1 MITKIT
7 GEQPFQVLTNNF
19 SISPSSEGYTLQI
32 SADGTNFSNLF
43 TVGAGVTR
51 LVTGVAANS
60 YYRLSGNQ
68 SKVSINWMKT
78 CVTEGGA
85 AGNELTPVTEFPL
98 NADPGTV
105 VALAS
110 GDTYGIYQYDGENW
124 NEAGAD
130 VDLSAYW
137 TSSVTQSAITV
148 VEDHLFDFEEV
159 TSSALTELHEGL
171 LEVSA
176 RTTSTEDIELPI
188 AAAVNDLKGNIE
200 ARLDQQ
206 YYKKAEVDNIAARK
220 MEIEQVNVQIQD
232 YVEPAIAE
240 VNGTIED
247 KELATSAALNDLN
260 TATVKST
267 VVKNI
272 WSGTQSEYDAI
283 VVKDPA
289 TLYII
294 KD

>member
-110 GDTYGIYQYDGENW
+110 GDTVSVYQYDGENW
-124 NEAGAD
+124 NEVG
-130 VDLSAYW
+130 
-137 TSSVTQSAITV
+137 
-148 VEDHLFDFEEV
+148 
-159 TSSALTELHEGL
+159 GN
-171 LEVSA
+171 
-176 RTTSTEDIELPI
+176 TEDIELPI

-200 ARLDQQ
+200 TRLDQQ

-220 MEIEQVNVQIQD
+220 MENAEVDVHIEN
-232 YVEPAIAE
+232 YVDPAIAE
-240 VNGTIED
+240 INDTIEN
-247 KELATSAALNDLN
+247 KELATSAAINDLN
-260 TATVKST
+260 TATVKSAA
-267 VVKNI
+267 VKNI

-283 VVKDPA
+283 VEKDPA

>member
-7 GEQPFQVLTNNF
+7 GEQPFQVLTSNY
-19 SISPSSEGYTLQI
+19 SISPSNEGYTLQI
-32 SADGTNFSNLF
+32 SADGKNYSNLF

-78 CVTEGGA
+78 CVTEGGS
-85 AGNELTPVTEFPL
+85 GSGTELTPVAEFPL
-98 NADPGTV
+98 GAAEGTV

-110 GDTYGIYQYDGENW
+110 GDTVGLYQYDGENW
-124 NEAGAD
+124 NEVGG
-130 VDLSAYW
+130 VD
-137 TSSVTQSAITV
+137 T
-148 VEDHLFDFEEV
+148 EE
-159 TSSALTELHEGL
+159 
-171 LEVSA
+171 
-176 RTTSTEDIELPI
+176 IELPI

-200 ARLDQQ
+200 ARLNQK
-206 YYKKAEVDNIAARK
+206 YYTRQEVNDIVAEKADPRQI
-220 MEIEQVNVQIQD
+220 NVQIHD
-232 YVEPAIAE
+232 YVDPAIE
-240 VNGTIED
+240 GVNDTIEN

-267 VVKNI
+267 AVKNI
-272 WSGTQSEYDAI
+272 WSGTQSEYNTI
-283 VVKDPA
+283 VEKDPA